1 MFEHITLDIIL
12 LLMLYAVGATV
23 SAVACVYLLLRRGNA
38 FTRRISTP
46 KRLRRWTAAFFGIV
60 ALGHLWYL
68 PGTMMADGDAATLW
82 MLIGALLD
90 CLLTVPLAIV
100 VLLCMLQDRKRPL
113 WIAWLITAPLII
125 LSAVSVGMRSY
136 ALVQWMQGYFLLMAV
151 GFTAYMVRQVR
162 QYGRWLRDNYA
173 DLEHKEVWQS
183 LLVLAVIMLLFC
195 YYVVGYGSITYEF
208 IIQLCGI
215 ALVAYLLWRVETLQD
230 LSFQPMADGDIAL
243 AEAQR
248 AAAEAAEAAAEA
260 DDDTL
265 DGDGDAL
272 EGDGGRPQPAEGLSE
287 AVIQEIGKLLHD
299 RCEGNKLYLQT
310 DLTSV
315 QLAQALGTNRT
326 YLGMY
331 FSSQGTT
338 YNAYINTLRIN
349 YFIELFRQAS
359 ATAEGQ
365 SIQAKQLANRSGY
378 RSYRTFSVAFKQR
391 TGQSVKDWIA
401 EHEKSAFYAKQV
413 DEEMDKLWESGQFD
427 QKKLDELRGQHLR
440 TPYK

>member
-46 KRLRRWTAAFFGIV
+46 KRLRRWTAAFFGILT
-60 ALGHLWYL
+60 AGHLWYL
-68 PGTMMADGDAATLW
+68 PGTMMADGDAAALW

-90 CLLTVPLAIV
+90 CMLTMPLALV
-100 VLLCMLQDRKRPL
+100 VMLCMLQDRKRPL

-136 ALVQWMQGYFLLMAV
+136 ALVQWMQSYFLLMAV

-230 LSFQPMADGDIAL
+230 LSISDATYEQIGAL
-243 AEAQR
+243 LKQQCE
-248 AAAEAAEAAAEA
+248 
-260 DDDTL
+260 DTQL
-265 DGDGDAL
+265 F
-272 EGDGGRPQPAEGLSE
+272 
-287 AVIQEIGKLLHD
+287 
-299 RCEGNKLYLQT
+299 LQH
-310 DLTSV
+310 DLTLSH
-315 QLAQALGTNRT
+315 LARALGTNRT

-331 FSSQGTT
+331 FSRQGTT
-338 YNAYINTLRIN
+338 YNSYINDLRIDCFVRLVREAN
-349 YFIELFRQAS
+349 AAQRPFTAQELAAQ
-359 ATAEGQ
+359 
-365 SIQAKQLANRSGY
+365 SGY
-378 RSYRTFSVAFKQR
+378 RSYRTFSVAFRQR
-391 TGQSVKDWIA
+391 KGQSVTAWMN
-401 EHEKSAFYAKQV
+401 EEGSA
-413 DEEMDKLWESGQFD
+413 
-427 QKKLDELRGQHLR
+427 
-440 TPYK
+440 

>member
-1 MFEHITLDIIL
+1 
-12 LLMLYAVGATV
+12 
-23 SAVACVYLLLRRGNA
+23 
-38 FTRRISTP
+38 
-46 KRLRRWTAAFFGIV
+46 
-60 ALGHLWYL
+60 
-68 PGTMMADGDAATLW
+68 MADSDAAVLW

-90 CLLTVPLAIV
+90 CMLTMPLALV
-100 VLLCMLQDRKRPL
+100 VMLCMLQDRKRPL

-151 GFTAYMVRQVR
+151 GFTAYMVRAVR

-183 LLVLAVIMLLFC
+183 LLVLAVIMFLFV
-195 YYVVGYGSITYEF
+195 YYVTGYGSITYEF
-208 IIQLCGI
+208 IVQVCGI
-215 ALVAYLLWRVETLQD
+215 AMVAYLLWRVETLQD

-265 DGDGDAL
+265 D
-272 EGDGGRPQPAEGLSE
+272 GDGGRPQPAEGLSE

-359 ATAEGQ
+359 AAAEGQ
-365 SIQAKQLANRSGY
+365 SIQAKHLANRSGY

-401 EHEKSAFYAKQV
+401 EQ
-413 DEEMDKLWESGQFD
+413 ESSLQSN
-427 QKKLDELRGQHLR
+427 KE
-440 TPYK
+440 

>member
-46 KRLRRWTAAFFGIV
+46 KRLRRWTAAFFGILT
-60 ALGHLWYL
+60 AGHLWYL
-68 PGTMMADGDAATLW
+68 PGTMMADGDAAALW

-90 CLLTVPLAIV
+90 FILTMPLALV
-100 VLLCMLQDRKRPL
+100 VMLCMLQDRKRPL

-173 DLEHKEVWQS
+173 DLEHKEVWKS

-230 LSFQPMADGDIAL
+230 LSVSQSPSSETISDATYEQIGAL
-243 AEAQR
+243 LKQQCE
-248 AAAEAAEAAAEA
+248 
-260 DDDTL
+260 DTQL
-265 DGDGDAL
+265 F
-272 EGDGGRPQPAEGLSE
+272 
-287 AVIQEIGKLLHD
+287 
-299 RCEGNKLYLQT
+299 LQH
-310 DLTSV
+310 DLTLSH
-315 QLAQALGTNRT
+315 LARALGTNRT

-331 FSSQGTT
+331 FSRQGTT
-338 YNAYINTLRIN
+338 YNSYINDLRIDCFVRLVREAN
-349 YFIELFRQAS
+349 AAQRPFTAQELAAQ
-359 ATAEGQ
+359 
-365 SIQAKQLANRSGY
+365 SGY
-378 RSYRTFSVAFKQR
+378 RSYRTFSVAFRQR
-391 TGQSVKDWIA
+391 KGQSVTAWMN
-401 EHEKSAFYAKQV
+401 EEGSA
-413 DEEMDKLWESGQFD
+413 
-427 QKKLDELRGQHLR
+427 
-440 TPYK
+440 

>member
-1 MFEHITLDIIL
+1 
-12 LLMLYAVGATV
+12 MLYAVGATV

-46 KRLRRWTAAFFGIV
+46 KRLRQWTAAFFGILT
-60 ALGHLWYL
+60 AGHLWYL
-68 PGTMMADGDAATLW
+68 PGVMMADGDAAALW

-90 CLLTVPLAIV
+90 CMLTVPLAIV

-151 GFTAYMVRQVR
+151 GFTAYMVRAVR

-208 IIQLCGI
+208 VVQVCGI

-248 AAAEAAEAAAEA
+248 AAAEAAEA

-265 DGDGDAL
+265 D
-272 EGDGGRPQPAEGLSE
+272 GDGGRPQPAEGLSE

-359 ATAEGQ
+359 AAAEGQ
-365 SIQAKQLANRSGY
+365 SIQAKLLANRSGY

-401 EHEKSAFYAKQV
+401 EQDSYQRSQEDKQAGRIEKFSSS
-413 DEEMDKLWESGQFD
+413 EEMFKSLGI
-427 QKKLDELRGQHLR
+427 
-440 TPYK
+440 

>member
-1 MFEHITLDIIL
+1 MILVSDVSLPLDGDL
-12 LLMLYAVGATV
+12 RAACARKLRLPVGEV
-23 SAVACVYLLLRRGNA
+23 GEVLLLRRSNA
-38 FTRRISTP
+38 FAPGVTP
-46 KRLRRWTAAFFGIV
+46 PMQLRRWTAAFFAV
-60 ALGHLWYL
+60 LALGHLWYI
-68 PGTMMADGDAATLW
+68 PAAVYTSSEDI
-82 MLIGALLD
+82 MLSLLVGGLLD
-90 CLLTVPLAIV
+90 CLLTFPLAIV
-100 VLLCMLQDRKRPL
+100 VMLCMLQDRKRPL

-183 LLVLAVIMLLFC
+183 LLVLAVITLLFC

-208 IIQLCGI
+208 IVQVCGI

-265 DGDGDAL
+265 D
-272 EGDGGRPQPAEGLSE
+272 GDGGRPQPAEGLSE

-359 ATAEGQ
+359 AAAEGQ

-401 EHEKSAFYAKQV
+401 EQEKSAFYAKQV

>member
-46 KRLRRWTAAFFGIV
+46 KRLRRWTAAFFGILT
-60 ALGHLWYL
+60 AGHLWYL
-68 PGTMMADGDAATLW
+68 PGTMMADGDAAALW

-90 CLLTVPLAIV
+90 FMLTMPLALV
-100 VLLCMLQDRKRPL
+100 VMLCMLQDRKRPL

-230 LSFQPMADGDIAL
+230 LSVSQSPSSETISDATYEQIGAL
-243 AEAQR
+243 LKQQCE
-248 AAAEAAEAAAEA
+248 
-260 DDDTL
+260 DT
-265 DGDGDAL
+265 
-272 EGDGGRPQPAEGLSE
+272 Q
-287 AVIQEIGKLLHD
+287 
-299 RCEGNKLYLQT
+299 LYLQH
-310 DLTSV
+310 DLTLSH
-315 QLAQALGTNRT
+315 LAHALGTNRT

-331 FSSQGTT
+331 FSRQGTT
-338 YNAYINTLRIN
+338 YNSYINDLRIDCFVRLVREAN
-349 YFIELFRQAS
+349 AAQRPFTAQELAAQ
-359 ATAEGQ
+359 
-365 SIQAKQLANRSGY
+365 SGY
-378 RSYRTFSVAFKQR
+378 RSYRTFSVAFRQR
-391 TGQSVKDWIA
+391 KGQSVTAWMN
-401 EHEKSAFYAKQV
+401 EEGSA
-413 DEEMDKLWESGQFD
+413 
-427 QKKLDELRGQHLR
+427 
-440 TPYK
+440 

>member
-1 MFEHITLDIIL
+1 MYEQIL
-12 LLMLYAVGATV
+12 EDAIFVMLYAVVTV
-23 SAVACVYLLLRRGNA
+23 LAALGCVYLLFRRGNA
-38 FTRRISTP
+38 FAADVTP
-46 KRLRRWTAAFFGIV
+46 PLRLRRWTAAFLAVI
-60 ALGHLWYL
+60 ALGHVWYL
-68 PGTMMADGDAATLW
+68 PGTMMADGDAAALW

-90 CLLTVPLAIV
+90 CMLTMPLALV
-100 VLLCMLQDRKRPL
+100 VMLCMLQDRKRPL
-113 WIAWLITAPLII
+113 WIAWLITAPLVI

-151 GFTAYMVRQVR
+151 GFTAYMVRAVR

-195 YYVVGYGSITYEF
+195 YYVVGYGGITYEF
-208 IIQLCGI
+208 IVQVCGI

-248 AAAEAAEAAAEA
+248 AAAEAAEA

-265 DGDGDAL
+265 D
-272 EGDGGRPQPAEGLSE
+272 GDGGRPQPAEGLSE

-349 YFIELFRQAS
+349 YFIELCRQAS
-359 ATAEGQ
+359 AAAEGQ

-401 EHEKSAFYAKQV
+401 EQ
-413 DEEMDKLWESGQFD
+413 ESSLQANKD
-427 QKKLDELRGQHLR
+427 
-440 TPYK
+440 

>member
-1 MFEHITLDIIL
+1 
-12 LLMLYAVGATV
+12 MLYAVGATV
-23 SAVACVYLLLRRGNA
+23 SAVACVYLLLRRCNA

-60 ALGHLWYL
+60 AMGHLWYL
-68 PGTMMADGDAATLW
+68 PGVMMADGDAATLW

-90 CLLTVPLAIV
+90 CLLTMPLAIV

-151 GFTAYMVRQVR
+151 GFTAYMVRAVR

-195 YYVVGYGSITYEF
+195 YYVSGYGSITYEF

-248 AAAEAAEAAAEA
+248 AAAEAAEA
-260 DDDTL
+260 DDDAL
-265 DGDGDAL
+265 D
-272 EGDGGRPQPAEGLSE
+272 GDGGRPQPAEGLSE

-359 ATAEGQ
+359 AAAEGQ

-401 EHEKSAFYAKQV
+401 EQDSYQRSQEDKQAGRIEKFSSS
-413 DEEMDKLWESGQFD
+413 EEMFKSLGI
-427 QKKLDELRGQHLR
+427 
-440 TPYK
+440 

>member
-46 KRLRRWTAAFFGIV
+46 KRLRRWTAAFFGILT
-60 ALGHLWYL
+60 AGHLWYL
-68 PGTMMADGDAATLW
+68 PGTMMADGDAAALW

-90 CLLTVPLAIV
+90 CMLTMPLALV
-100 VLLCMLQDRKRPL
+100 VMLCMLQDRKRPL

-173 DLEHKEVWQS
+173 DLEHKEVWKS

-230 LSFQPMADGDIAL
+230 LSVSQSPSSETISDATYEQIGAL
-243 AEAQR
+243 LKQQCE
-248 AAAEAAEAAAEA
+248 
-260 DDDTL
+260 DTQL
-265 DGDGDAL
+265 F
-272 EGDGGRPQPAEGLSE
+272 
-287 AVIQEIGKLLHD
+287 
-299 RCEGNKLYLQT
+299 LQH
-310 DLTSV
+310 DLTLSH
-315 QLAQALGTNRT
+315 LARALGTNRT

-331 FSSQGTT
+331 FSRQGTT
-338 YNAYINTLRIN
+338 YNSYINDLRIDCFVRLVREAN
-349 YFIELFRQAS
+349 AAQRPFTAQELAAQ
-359 ATAEGQ
+359 
-365 SIQAKQLANRSGY
+365 SGY
-378 RSYRTFSVAFKQR
+378 RSYRTFSVAFRERK
-391 TGQSVKDWIA
+391 GQSVTAWMN
-401 EHEKSAFYAKQV
+401 EEGSA
-413 DEEMDKLWESGQFD
+413 
-427 QKKLDELRGQHLR
+427 
-440 TPYK
+440 